1 MAQGGSYVLGVA
13 AILPFHLHLVVLI
26 VIVAAGVAHHL
37 SVSSA
42 RQRRLARYGL
52 LALLVVT
59 MWPIGDIAASVSL
72 SVATVQRLVIMLLV
86 APLLLLSMPTDLLSH
101 LTRPAPVDFFVRRV
115 AEPGVALA
123 VVTVVGTADLELAG
137 RGLGSAL
144 ERRPGSHH
152 PHRPPRGVFV
162 VDSGAWPFSRARTAC
177 RRLRERATSS
187 PPRSLSRAC
196 RSCGSSHAIR
206 SIPALHHQR
215 GPAASLATLRPTV
228 GGVHR
233 EARLLH
239 PHVVGRLRRSSF
251 TPKTKAHPVEETPL
265 ALGRR

>member
-86 APLLLLSMPTDLLSH
+86 APLLLLSMPTDLLESPH
-101 LTRPAPVDFFVRRV
+101 AAGAGRLFRTKSGGTRCGLGRRDRGGDTDV
-115 AEPGVALA
+115 
-123 VVTVVGTADLELAG
+123 ELAG

-144 ERRPGSHH
+144 ERRTGARH

-162 VDSGAWPFSRARTAC
+162 VDSGLGRSPGHAPPVTGCARGLHLRLRARCHEPVVRVDLLTPSALS
-177 RRLRERATSS
+177 RRCITREPCCISRHSSTNSWRGSSRNSAATS
-187 PPRSLSRAC
+187 P
-196 RSCGSSHAIR
+196 CG
-206 SIPALHHQR
+206 
-215 GPAASLATLRPTV
+215 G
-228 GGVHR
+228 
-233 EARLLH
+233 
-239 PHVVGRLRRSSF
+239 
-251 TPKTKAHPVEETPL
+251 
-265 ALGRR
+265 